1 MNANDG
7 NTNTIMEKNL
17 AAQNHKKREAT
28 VMENEL
34 NQEVIDSKNKNNESQ
49 VDSVSSLNSANSS
62 SVDSAVKS
70 NHKKNTA
77 DLIVECL
84 VNEGVEV
91 IFGIPGEENIPLL
104 EAIERNG
111 HIRFI
116 VTRHEQ
122 GAGFMAAT
130 YAHIT
135 GKPGVCLATLGPG
148 ALNLT
153 LPVAQANASTTP
165 LVALCA
171 QGNVSR
177 LYKESHQIIDLV
189 SLFQPIT
196 QWSSMMLAPVAA
208 PEMVRKAFSIAQRKR
223 PGATCLVIPEDISEM
238 PAPADAK
245 PLALPRPLHILPAQ
259 DTIDEAA
266 SIIKQAK
273 RPIIL
278 AGNGVARSHAQ
289 EELREFAEQ
298 LNVPV
303 ATTFEGKGVFSDAHP
318 NALGVVGFMH
328 RDYENFAFDT
338 ADLIIAVG
346 FSIQQFDP
354 KKINPNN
361 DKTIIHINTFVEDT
375 DAHYPASLNIMAD
388 ISQTLLALT
397 AVLKKQNI
405 TFDVSH
411 PRIRQMLSDELHSCA
426 NDESMPMKPQRIV
439 YDTRRAVPEGTTVL
453 VDTGALK
460 MWMARLYP
468 TMHPNT
474 CIIDNSLSTMAW
486 TLPGAVGASFILNS
500 EGKRNTN
507 PVLAVMGD
515 GSFMMNVQEIETA
528 VRVGARMVILVWED
542 NAYGLIKWK
551 MDLHAGEHEYV
562 DFHNP
567 DVVKLA
573 ESFGARGAVVKKP
586 EDLYNMLREALSQK
600 SGVDVIACPVD
611 YRENMKLIE
620 KLGDIE

>member
-1 MNANDG
+1 MANEELQKTKQ
-7 NTNTIMEKNL
+7 N
-17 AAQNHKKREAT
+17 NHKR
-28 VMENEL
+28 
-34 NQEVIDSKNKNNESQ
+34 
-49 VDSVSSLNSANSS
+49 
-62 SVDSAVKS
+62 
-70 NHKKNTA
+70 NTA
-77 DLIVECL
+77 DLVVECL

-91 IFGIPGEENIPLL
+91 VFGIPGEENIPLL

-111 HIRFI
+111 NIRF
-116 VTRHEQ
+116 VLTRHEQ

-165 LVALCA
+165 LVAICA

-196 QWSSMMLAPVAA
+196 QWSSMMLAPSTA

-238 PAPADAK
+238 SVPENAK
-245 PLALPRPLHILPAQ
+245 PLPLPRPLHILPAP

-266 SIIKQAK
+266 KIISQAK
-273 RPIIL
+273 TPIIL

-289 EELREFAEQ
+289 EQLRAFAEQ

-303 ATTFEGKGVFSDAHP
+303 ATTFEGKGVFPDNHP
-318 NALGVVGFMH
+318 NTLGVVGFMH

-354 KKINPNN
+354 KKINPNI

-375 DAHYPASLNIMAD
+375 DAHYPTALNIMAD
-388 ISQTLLALT
+388 IGQTLKTLT
-397 AVLKKQNI
+397 NVLKDRNI
-405 TFDVSH
+405 TFDVTH
-411 PRIRQMLSDELHSCA
+411 PKIRQMITDELRSFE
-426 NDESMPMKPQRIV
+426 NDNSIPMKPQRVV
-439 YDTRRAVPEGTTVL
+439 YDTRRAVPEGTKVL

-486 TLPGAVGASFILNS
+486 TLPGAVGASFIKDNS
-500 EGKRNTN
+500 GKINTK

-528 VRVGARMVILVWED
+528 VRVGSRMVVLVWED

-562 DFHNP
+562 DFTNP
-567 DVVKLA
+567 NVPKLA
-573 ESFGARGAVVKKP
+573 ESFGARGHVVQKP
-586 EDLYNMLREALSQK
+586 EDLYNMLKEALEQE

-611 YRENMKLIE
+611 YSENMKLIE
-620 KLGDIE
+620 KLGDIDFGN

>member
-1 MNANDG
+1 MANEELQKTKQ
-7 NTNTIMEKNL
+7 N
-17 AAQNHKKREAT
+17 NHKR
-28 VMENEL
+28 
-34 NQEVIDSKNKNNESQ
+34 
-49 VDSVSSLNSANSS
+49 
-62 SVDSAVKS
+62 
-70 NHKKNTA
+70 NTA
-77 DLIVECL
+77 DLVVECL

-91 IFGIPGEENIPLL
+91 VFGIPGEENIPLL

-111 HIRFI
+111 NIRF
-116 VTRHEQ
+116 VLTRHEQ

-165 LVALCA
+165 LVAICA

-196 QWSSMMLAPVAA
+196 QWSSMMLAPSTA

-238 PAPADAK
+238 SVPENAK
-245 PLALPRPLHILPAQ
+245 PLPLPRPLHILPAP

-266 SIIKQAK
+266 KIISQAK
-273 RPIIL
+273 TPIIL

-289 EELREFAEQ
+289 EQLRAFAEQ

-303 ATTFEGKGVFSDAHP
+303 ATTFEGKGVFPDNHP

-354 KKINPNN
+354 KKINPNI

-375 DAHYPASLNIMAD
+375 DAHYPTALNIMAD
-388 ISQTLLALT
+388 IGQTLKTLT
-397 AVLKKQNI
+397 NVLKDRNI
-405 TFDVSH
+405 TFDVTH
-411 PRIRQMLSDELHSCA
+411 PKIRQMITDELRSFE
-426 NDESMPMKPQRIV
+426 NDNSIPMKPQRVV
-439 YDTRRAVPEGTTVL
+439 YDTRRAVPEGTKVL

-486 TLPGAVGASFILNS
+486 TLPGAVGASFIKDNS
-500 EGKRNTN
+500 GKINTK

-528 VRVGARMVILVWED
+528 VRVGSRMVVLVWED

-562 DFHNP
+562 DFTNP
-567 DVVKLA
+567 NVPKLA
-573 ESFGARGAVVKKP
+573 ESFGARGHVVQKP
-586 EDLYNMLREALSQK
+586 EDLYNMLKEALAQE
-600 SGVDVIACPVD
+600 SGVDVISCPVD
-611 YRENMKLIE
+611 YSENMKLIE
-620 KLGDIE
+620 KLGDIDFGN

>member
-1 MNANDG
+1 MANEELQKTKQ
-7 NTNTIMEKNL
+7 N
-17 AAQNHKKREAT
+17 NHKR
-28 VMENEL
+28 
-34 NQEVIDSKNKNNESQ
+34 
-49 VDSVSSLNSANSS
+49 
-62 SVDSAVKS
+62 
-70 NHKKNTA
+70 NTA

-91 IFGIPGEENIPLL
+91 VFGIPGEENIPLL

-111 HIRFI
+111 NIRF
-116 VTRHEQ
+116 VLTRHEQ

-165 LVALCA
+165 LVAICA

-196 QWSSMMLAPVAA
+196 QWSSMMLAPSTA
-208 PEMVRKAFSIAQRKR
+208 PEMVRKAFSISQRKR

-238 PAPADAK
+238 SVPEDAK
-245 PLALPRPLHILPAQ
+245 PLPLPRPLHILPAP

-266 SIIKQAK
+266 KIISQSKT
-273 RPIIL
+273 PIIL

-289 EELREFAEQ
+289 DQLRAFAEQ

-303 ATTFEGKGVFSDAHP
+303 ATTFEGKGVFPDNHP

-354 KKINPNN
+354 KKINPNI

-375 DAHYPASLNIMAD
+375 DAHYPTALNIMAD
-388 ISQTLLALT
+388 IGQTLKTLT
-397 AVLKKQNI
+397 NVLKDRNI
-405 TFDVSH
+405 TFDVTH
-411 PRIRQMLSDELHSCA
+411 PKIRQMITDELHSFE
-426 NDESMPMKPQRIV
+426 NDNSIPMKPQRVV
-439 YDTRRAVPEGTTVL
+439 YDTRRAVPEGTKVL

-486 TLPGAVGASFILNS
+486 TLPGAVGASFIKDNS
-500 EGKRNTN
+500 GKINTK

-528 VRVGARMVILVWED
+528 VRVGSRMVVLVWED

-562 DFHNP
+562 DFTNP
-567 DVVKLA
+567 NVPKLA
-573 ESFGARGAVVKKP
+573 ESFGARGHVVQKP
-586 EDLYNMLREALSQK
+586 EDLYNMLKEALEQE

-611 YRENMKLIE
+611 YSENMKLIE
-620 KLGDIE
+620 KLGDIDFGN

>member
-1 MNANDG
+1 MANEELQKTKQ
-7 NTNTIMEKNL
+7 N
-17 AAQNHKKREAT
+17 NHKR
-28 VMENEL
+28 
-34 NQEVIDSKNKNNESQ
+34 
-49 VDSVSSLNSANSS
+49 
-62 SVDSAVKS
+62 
-70 NHKKNTA
+70 NTA
-77 DLIVECL
+77 DLVVECL

-91 IFGIPGEENIPLL
+91 VFGIPGEENIPLL

-111 HIRFI
+111 NIRF
-116 VTRHEQ
+116 VLTRHEQ

-165 LVALCA
+165 LVAICA

-196 QWSSMMLAPVAA
+196 QWSSMMLAPSTA

-238 PAPADAK
+238 SVPENAK
-245 PLALPRPLHILPAQ
+245 PLPLPRPLHILPAP

-266 SIIKQAK
+266 KIISQAK
-273 RPIIL
+273 TPIIL

-289 EELREFAEQ
+289 DQLRAFAEQ

-303 ATTFEGKGVFSDAHP
+303 ATTFEGKGVFPDNHP

-354 KKINPNN
+354 KKINPNI

-375 DAHYPASLNIMAD
+375 DAHYPTALNIMAD
-388 ISQTLLALT
+388 IGQTLKTLT
-397 AVLKKQNI
+397 NVLKDRNI
-405 TFDVSH
+405 TFDVAH
-411 PRIRQMLSDELHSCA
+411 PKIRQMISDELRSFE
-426 NDESMPMKPQRIV
+426 NDNSIPMKPQRVV
-439 YDTRRAVPEGTTVL
+439 YDTRRAVPEGTKVL

-486 TLPGAVGASFILNS
+486 TLPGAVGASFIKDNS
-500 EGKRNTN
+500 GKINTK

-528 VRVGARMVILVWED
+528 VRVGSRMVVLVWED

-562 DFHNP
+562 DFTNP
-567 DVVKLA
+567 NVPKLA
-573 ESFGARGAVVKKP
+573 ESFGARGHVVQKP
-586 EDLYNMLREALSQK
+586 EDLYNMLKEALEQE

-611 YRENMKLIE
+611 YSENMKLIE
-620 KLGDIE
+620 KLGDIDFGN

>member
-1 MNANDG
+1 M
-7 NTNTIMEKNL
+7 T
-17 AAQNHKKREAT
+17 
-28 VMENEL
+28 
-34 NQEVIDSKNKNNESQ
+34 NQESQ
-49 VDSVSSLNSANSS
+49 SQKQVS
-62 SVDSAVKS
+62 
-70 NHKKNTA
+70 HKRNTA

-91 IFGIPGEENIPLL
+91 VFGIPGEENIPLL

-111 HIRFI
+111 NIHF
-116 VTRHEQ
+116 VLTRHEQ

-165 LVALCA
+165 LVAICA

-189 SLFQPIT
+189 ALFQPIT
-196 QWSSMMLAPVAA
+196 QWSSMMLAPSTA

-238 PAPADAK
+238 SVPEDAK
-245 PLALPRPLHILPAQ
+245 PLPLPKPLHILPAP
-259 DTIDEAA
+259 DTIYEAA
-266 SIIKQAK
+266 KIISQAK

-289 EELREFAEQ
+289 EQLLDFAEQ

-303 ATTFEGKGVFSDAHP
+303 ATTFEGKGVFPDNHP

-354 KKINPNN
+354 KKINPNI

-375 DAHYPASLNIMAD
+375 DAHYPTALNIMAD
-388 ISQTLLALT
+388 IGQTLKALT
-397 AVLKKQNI
+397 SVLKDRNV
-405 TFDVSH
+405 TFDVTH
-411 PRIRQMLSDELHSCA
+411 PKIRQMITDELRSFE
-426 NDESMPMKPQRIV
+426 NDNSIPMKPQRVV
-439 YDTRRAVPEGTTVL
+439 YDTRRAVAEGTKVL

-486 TLPGAVGASFILNS
+486 TLPGAVGASFIKDNS
-500 EGKRNTN
+500 GKINTK

-528 VRVGARMVILVWED
+528 VRVGSRMVVLVWED

-562 DFHNP
+562 DFTNP
-567 DVVKLA
+567 DVPKLA
-573 ESFGARGAVVKKP
+573 ESFGARGHVVQKP
-586 EDLYNMLREALSQK
+586 EDLYNMLKEALAQE
-600 SGVDVIACPVD
+600 SGVDVISCPVD
-611 YRENMKLIE
+611 YSENMKLIE
-620 KLGDIE
+620 KLGDIDFGN

>member
-1 MNANDG
+1 MANEELQKTKQ
-7 NTNTIMEKNL
+7 N
-17 AAQNHKKREAT
+17 NHKR
-28 VMENEL
+28 
-34 NQEVIDSKNKNNESQ
+34 
-49 VDSVSSLNSANSS
+49 
-62 SVDSAVKS
+62 
-70 NHKKNTA
+70 NTA
-77 DLIVECL
+77 DLVVECL

-91 IFGIPGEENIPLL
+91 VFGIPGEENIPLL

-111 HIRFI
+111 NIRF
-116 VTRHEQ
+116 VLTRHEQ

-165 LVALCA
+165 LVAICA

-196 QWSSMMLAPVAA
+196 HWSSMMLAPSTA

-238 PAPADAK
+238 SVPENAK
-245 PLALPRPLHILPAQ
+245 PLPLPRPLHILPAP

-266 SIIKQAK
+266 KIISQAK
-273 RPIIL
+273 TPIIL

-289 EELREFAEQ
+289 DQLRAFAEQ

-303 ATTFEGKGVFSDAHP
+303 ATTFEGKGVFPDNHP

-354 KKINPNN
+354 KKINPNI

-375 DAHYPASLNIMAD
+375 DAHYPTALNIMAD
-388 ISQTLLALT
+388 IGQTLKTLT
-397 AVLKKQNI
+397 NVLKDRNI
-405 TFDVSH
+405 TFDVTH
-411 PRIRQMLSDELHSCA
+411 PKIRQMITDELRSFE
-426 NDESMPMKPQRIV
+426 NDNSIPMKPQRVV
-439 YDTRRAVPEGTTVL
+439 YDTRRAVPEGTKVL

-486 TLPGAVGASFILNS
+486 TLPGAVGASFIKDNS
-500 EGKRNTN
+500 GKINTK

-528 VRVGARMVILVWED
+528 VRVGSRMVVLVWED

-562 DFHNP
+562 DFTNP
-567 DVVKLA
+567 NVPKLA
-573 ESFGARGAVVKKP
+573 ESFGARGHVVQKP
-586 EDLYNMLREALSQK
+586 EDLYNMLKEALEQE

-611 YRENMKLIE
+611 YSENMKLIE
-620 KLGDIE
+620 KLGDIDFGN

>member
-1 MNANDG
+1 MANEELQKTKQ
-7 NTNTIMEKNL
+7 N
-17 AAQNHKKREAT
+17 NHKR
-28 VMENEL
+28 
-34 NQEVIDSKNKNNESQ
+34 
-49 VDSVSSLNSANSS
+49 
-62 SVDSAVKS
+62 
-70 NHKKNTA
+70 NTA

-91 IFGIPGEENIPLL
+91 VFGIPGEENIPLL

-111 HIRFI
+111 NIRF
-116 VTRHEQ
+116 VLTRHEQ

-165 LVALCA
+165 LVAICA

-196 QWSSMMLAPVAA
+196 QWSSMMLAPRTA

-238 PAPADAK
+238 SVPEDAK
-245 PLALPRPLHILPAQ
+245 PLPLPRPLHILPAP

-266 SIIKQAK
+266 KIISQAK
-273 RPIIL
+273 TPIIL

-289 EELREFAEQ
+289 DQLRAFAEQ

-303 ATTFEGKGVFSDAHP
+303 ATTFEGKGVFPDNHP

-354 KKINPNN
+354 KKINPNI

-375 DAHYPASLNIMAD
+375 DAHYPTALNIMAD
-388 ISQTLLALT
+388 IGQTLKTLT
-397 AVLKKQNI
+397 NVLKDRNI
-405 TFDVSH
+405 TFDVTH
-411 PRIRQMLSDELHSCA
+411 PKIRQMITDELRSLE
-426 NDESMPMKPQRIV
+426 NDNSIPMKPQRVV
-439 YDTRRAVPEGTTVL
+439 YDTRRAVPEGTKVL

-486 TLPGAVGASFILNS
+486 TLPGAVGASFIKDNS
-500 EGKRNTN
+500 GKINTK

-528 VRVGARMVILVWED
+528 VRVGSRMVVLVWED

-562 DFHNP
+562 DFTNP
-567 DVVKLA
+567 NVPKLA
-573 ESFGARGAVVKKP
+573 ESFGARGHVVQKP
-586 EDLYNMLREALSQK
+586 EDLYNMLKEALEQE

-611 YRENMKLIE
+611 YSENMKLIE
-620 KLGDIE
+620 KLGDIDFGN

>member
-1 MNANDG
+1 M
-7 NTNTIMEKNL
+7 TNK
-17 AAQNHKKREAT
+17 
-28 VMENEL
+28 
-34 NQEVIDSKNKNNESQ
+34 ESQ
-49 VDSVSSLNSANSS
+49 TQKPTS
-62 SVDSAVKS
+62 
-70 NHKKNTA
+70 HKRNTA

-91 IFGIPGEENIPLL
+91 VFGIPGEENIPLL

-111 HIRFI
+111 NIHF
-116 VTRHEQ
+116 VLTRHEQ

-165 LVALCA
+165 LVAICA

-189 SLFQPIT
+189 ALFQPIT
-196 QWSSMMLAPVAA
+196 QWSSMMLAPSTA

-238 PAPADAK
+238 SVPEDAK
-245 PLALPRPLHILPAQ
+245 PLPLPKPLHILPAP
-259 DTIDEAA
+259 DTIYEAA
-266 SIIKQAK
+266 KIISQAK

-289 EELREFAEQ
+289 EQLLDFAEQ

-303 ATTFEGKGVFSDAHP
+303 ATTFEGKGVFPDNHP

-354 KKINPNN
+354 KKINPNI

-375 DAHYPASLNIMAD
+375 DAHYPTALNIMAD
-388 ISQTLLALT
+388 IGQTLKALT
-397 AVLKKQNI
+397 SVLKDRNV
-405 TFDVSH
+405 TFDVTH
-411 PRIRQMLSDELHSCA
+411 PKIRQMITDELRSFE
-426 NDESMPMKPQRIV
+426 NDNSIPMKPQRVV
-439 YDTRRAVPEGTTVL
+439 YDTRRAVAEGTKVL

-486 TLPGAVGASFILNS
+486 TLPGAVGASFIKDNS
-500 EGKRNTN
+500 GKINTK

-528 VRVGARMVILVWED
+528 VRVGSRMVVLVWED

-562 DFHNP
+562 DFTNP
-567 DVVKLA
+567 DVPKLA
-573 ESFGARGAVVKKP
+573 ESFGARGHVVQKP
-586 EDLYNMLREALSQK
+586 EDLYNMLKEALAQE
-600 SGVDVIACPVD
+600 SGVDVISCPVD
-611 YRENMKLIE
+611 YSENMKLIE
-620 KLGDIE
+620 KLGDIDFGN

>member
-1 MNANDG
+1 MANEELQKTKQ
-7 NTNTIMEKNL
+7 N
-17 AAQNHKKREAT
+17 NHKR
-28 VMENEL
+28 
-34 NQEVIDSKNKNNESQ
+34 
-49 VDSVSSLNSANSS
+49 
-62 SVDSAVKS
+62 
-70 NHKKNTA
+70 NTA
-77 DLIVECL
+77 DLVVECL

-91 IFGIPGEENIPLL
+91 VFGIPGEENIPLL

-111 HIRFI
+111 NIRF
-116 VTRHEQ
+116 VLTRHEQ

-165 LVALCA
+165 LVAICA

-196 QWSSMMLAPVAA
+196 QWSSMMLAPSTA

-238 PAPADAK
+238 SVPENAK
-245 PLALPRPLHILPAQ
+245 PLPLPRPLHILPAP

-266 SIIKQAK
+266 KIISQAK
-273 RPIIL
+273 TPIIL

-289 EELREFAEQ
+289 DQLRAFAEQ

-303 ATTFEGKGVFSDAHP
+303 ATTFEGKGVFPDNHP

-354 KKINPNN
+354 KKINPNI

-375 DAHYPASLNIMAD
+375 DAHYPTALNIMAD
-388 ISQTLLALT
+388 IGQTLKTLT
-397 AVLKKQNI
+397 NVLKDRNI
-405 TFDVSH
+405 TFDVTH
-411 PRIRQMLSDELHSCA
+411 PKIRQMITDELRSFE
-426 NDESMPMKPQRIV
+426 NDSSIPMKPQRVV
-439 YDTRRAVPEGTTVL
+439 YDTRRAVPEGTKVL

-486 TLPGAVGASFILNS
+486 TLPGAVGASFIKDNS
-500 EGKRNTN
+500 GKINTK

-528 VRVGARMVILVWED
+528 VRVGSRMVVLVWED

-562 DFHNP
+562 DFTNP
-567 DVVKLA
+567 NVPKLA
-573 ESFGARGAVVKKP
+573 ESFGARGHVVQKP
-586 EDLYNMLREALSQK
+586 EDLYNMLKEALEQE

-611 YRENMKLIE
+611 YSENMKLIE
-620 KLGDIE
+620 KLGDIDFGN

>member
-1 MNANDG
+1 MANEELQKTKQ
-7 NTNTIMEKNL
+7 N
-17 AAQNHKKREAT
+17 NHKR
-28 VMENEL
+28 
-34 NQEVIDSKNKNNESQ
+34 
-49 VDSVSSLNSANSS
+49 
-62 SVDSAVKS
+62 
-70 NHKKNTA
+70 NTA

-91 IFGIPGEENIPLL
+91 VFGIPGEENIPLL

-111 HIRFI
+111 NIRF
-116 VTRHEQ
+116 VLTRHEQ

-165 LVALCA
+165 LVAICA

-196 QWSSMMLAPVAA
+196 QWSSMMLAPSTA

-238 PAPADAK
+238 SVPEDAK
-245 PLALPRPLHILPAQ
+245 PLPLPRPLHILPAP

-266 SIIKQAK
+266 KIISQSKT
-273 RPIIL
+273 PIIL

-289 EELREFAEQ
+289 DQLRAFAEQ

-303 ATTFEGKGVFSDAHP
+303 ATTFEGKGVFPDNHP

-354 KKINPNN
+354 KKINPNI

-375 DAHYPASLNIMAD
+375 DAHYPTALNIMAD
-388 ISQTLLALT
+388 IGQTLKTLT
-397 AVLKKQNI
+397 NVLKDRNI
-405 TFDVSH
+405 TFDVTH
-411 PRIRQMLSDELHSCA
+411 PKIRQMITDELHSFE
-426 NDESMPMKPQRIV
+426 NDNSIPMKPQRVV
-439 YDTRRAVPEGTTVL
+439 YDTRRAVPEGTKVL

-486 TLPGAVGASFILNS
+486 TLPGAVGASFIKDNG
-500 EGKRNTN
+500 GKINTK

-528 VRVGARMVILVWED
+528 VRVGSRMVVLVWED

-562 DFHNP
+562 DFTNP
-567 DVVKLA
+567 NVPKLA
-573 ESFGARGAVVKKP
+573 ESFGARGHVVQKP
-586 EDLYNMLREALSQK
+586 EDLYNMLKEALEQE

-611 YRENMKLIE
+611 YSENMKLIE
-620 KLGDIE
+620 KLGDIDFGN

>member
-1 MNANDG
+1 MANEELQKTKQ
-7 NTNTIMEKNL
+7 N
-17 AAQNHKKREAT
+17 NHKR
-28 VMENEL
+28 
-34 NQEVIDSKNKNNESQ
+34 
-49 VDSVSSLNSANSS
+49 
-62 SVDSAVKS
+62 
-70 NHKKNTA
+70 NTA
-77 DLIVECL
+77 DLVVECL

-91 IFGIPGEENIPLL
+91 VFGIPGEENIPLL

-111 HIRFI
+111 NIRF
-116 VTRHEQ
+116 VLTRHEQ

-165 LVALCA
+165 LVAICA

-196 QWSSMMLAPVAA
+196 QWSSMMLAPSTA

-238 PAPADAK
+238 SVPENAK
-245 PLALPRPLHILPAQ
+245 PLPLPRPLHILPAP

-266 SIIKQAK
+266 KIVSQAK
-273 RPIIL
+273 TPIIL

-289 EELREFAEQ
+289 EQLRAFAEQ

-303 ATTFEGKGVFSDAHP
+303 ATTFEGKGVFPDNHP

-354 KKINPNN
+354 KKINPNI

-375 DAHYPASLNIMAD
+375 DAHYPTALNIMAD
-388 ISQTLLALT
+388 IGQTLKTLT
-397 AVLKKQNI
+397 NVLKDRNI
-405 TFDVSH
+405 TFDVTH
-411 PRIRQMLSDELHSCA
+411 PKIRQMITDELRSFE
-426 NDESMPMKPQRIV
+426 NDNSIPMKPQRVV
-439 YDTRRAVPEGTTVL
+439 YDTRRAVPEGTKVL

-486 TLPGAVGASFILNS
+486 TLPGAVGASFIKDNS
-500 EGKRNTN
+500 GKINTK

-528 VRVGARMVILVWED
+528 VRVGSRMVVLVWED

-562 DFHNP
+562 DFTNP
-567 DVVKLA
+567 NVPKLA
-573 ESFGARGAVVKKP
+573 ESFGARGHVVQKP
-586 EDLYNMLREALSQK
+586 EDLYNMLKEALEQE

-611 YRENMKLIE
+611 YSENMKLIE
-620 KLGDIE
+620 KLGDIDFGN

>member
-1 MNANDG
+1 MANEELQKTKQ
-7 NTNTIMEKNL
+7 N
-17 AAQNHKKREAT
+17 NHKR
-28 VMENEL
+28 
-34 NQEVIDSKNKNNESQ
+34 
-49 VDSVSSLNSANSS
+49 
-62 SVDSAVKS
+62 
-70 NHKKNTA
+70 NTA

-91 IFGIPGEENIPLL
+91 VFGIPGEENIPLL

-111 HIRFI
+111 NIRF
-116 VTRHEQ
+116 VLTRHEQ

-165 LVALCA
+165 LVAICA

-196 QWSSMMLAPVAA
+196 QWSSMMLAPSTA

-238 PAPADAK
+238 SVPEDAK
-245 PLALPRPLHILPAQ
+245 PLPLPRPLHILPAP

-266 SIIKQAK
+266 KIISQAK
-273 RPIIL
+273 TPIIL

-289 EELREFAEQ
+289 EQLRAFAEQ

-303 ATTFEGKGVFSDAHP
+303 ATTFEGKGVFPDNHP

-354 KKINPNN
+354 KKINPNI

-375 DAHYPASLNIMAD
+375 DAHYPTALNIMAD
-388 ISQTLLALT
+388 IGQTLKTLT
-397 AVLKKQNI
+397 NVLKDRNI
-405 TFDVSH
+405 TFDVTH
-411 PRIRQMLSDELHSCA
+411 PKIRQMITDELHSFE
-426 NDESMPMKPQRIV
+426 NDNSIPMKPQRVV
-439 YDTRRAVPEGTTVL
+439 YDTRRAVPEGTKVL

-486 TLPGAVGASFILNS
+486 TLPGAVGASFIKDNS
-500 EGKRNTN
+500 GKINTK

-528 VRVGARMVILVWED
+528 VRVGSRMVVLVWED

-562 DFHNP
+562 DFTNP
-567 DVVKLA
+567 NVPKLA
-573 ESFGARGAVVKKP
+573 ESFGARGHVVQKP
-586 EDLYNMLREALSQK
+586 EDLYNMLKEALEQE

-611 YRENMKLIE
+611 YSENMKLIE
-620 KLGDIE
+620 KLGDIDFGN

>member
-1 MNANDG
+1 MANEELQKTKQ
-7 NTNTIMEKNL
+7 N
-17 AAQNHKKREAT
+17 NHKR
-28 VMENEL
+28 
-34 NQEVIDSKNKNNESQ
+34 
-49 VDSVSSLNSANSS
+49 
-62 SVDSAVKS
+62 
-70 NHKKNTA
+70 NTA

-91 IFGIPGEENIPLL
+91 VFGIPGEENIPLL

-111 HIRFI
+111 NIRF
-116 VTRHEQ
+116 VLTRHEQ

-165 LVALCA
+165 LVAICA

-196 QWSSMMLAPVAA
+196 QWSSMMLAPSTA
-208 PEMVRKAFSIAQRKR
+208 PEMVRKAFSISQRKR

-238 PAPADAK
+238 SVPEDAK
-245 PLALPRPLHILPAQ
+245 PLPLPRPLHILPAP

-266 SIIKQAK
+266 KIISQSKT
-273 RPIIL
+273 PIIL

-289 EELREFAEQ
+289 DQLRAFAEQ

-303 ATTFEGKGVFSDAHP
+303 ATTFEGKGVFPDNHP

-354 KKINPNN
+354 KKINPNI

-375 DAHYPASLNIMAD
+375 DAHYPTALNIMAD
-388 ISQTLLALT
+388 IGQTLKTLT
-397 AVLKKQNI
+397 NVLKDRNI
-405 TFDVSH
+405 TFDVTH
-411 PRIRQMLSDELHSCA
+411 PKIRQMITDELHSFE
-426 NDESMPMKPQRIV
+426 NDNSIPMKPQRVV
-439 YDTRRAVPEGTTVL
+439 YDTRRAVPEGTKVL

-486 TLPGAVGASFILNS
+486 TLPGAVGASFIKDNG
-500 EGKRNTN
+500 GKINTK

-528 VRVGARMVILVWED
+528 VRVGSRMVVLVWED

-562 DFHNP
+562 DFTNP
-567 DVVKLA
+567 NVPKLA
-573 ESFGARGAVVKKP
+573 ESFGARGHVVQKP
-586 EDLYNMLREALSQK
+586 EDLYNMLKEALEQE

-611 YRENMKLIE
+611 YSENMKLIE
-620 KLGDIE
+620 KLGDIDFGN

>member
-1 MNANDG
+1 MANEELQKTKQ
-7 NTNTIMEKNL
+7 N
-17 AAQNHKKREAT
+17 NHKR
-28 VMENEL
+28 
-34 NQEVIDSKNKNNESQ
+34 
-49 VDSVSSLNSANSS
+49 
-62 SVDSAVKS
+62 
-70 NHKKNTA
+70 NTA
-77 DLIVECL
+77 DLVVECL

-91 IFGIPGEENIPLL
+91 VFGIPGEENIPLL

-111 HIRFI
+111 NIRF
-116 VTRHEQ
+116 VLTRHEQ

-165 LVALCA
+165 LVAICA

-196 QWSSMMLAPVAA
+196 QWSSMMLAPSTA

-238 PAPADAK
+238 SVPEDAK
-245 PLALPRPLHILPAQ
+245 PLPLPRPLHILPAP

-266 SIIKQAK
+266 KIISQAK
-273 RPIIL
+273 TPIIL

-289 EELREFAEQ
+289 DQLRAFAEQ

-303 ATTFEGKGVFSDAHP
+303 ATTFEGKGVFPDNHP

-354 KKINPNN
+354 KKINPNI

-375 DAHYPASLNIMAD
+375 DAHYPTALNIMAD
-388 ISQTLLALT
+388 IGQTLKTLT
-397 AVLKKQNI
+397 NVLKDRNI
-405 TFDVSH
+405 TFDVAH
-411 PRIRQMLSDELHSCA
+411 PKIRQMITDELRSFE
-426 NDESMPMKPQRIV
+426 NDSSIPMKPQRVV
-439 YDTRRAVPEGTTVL
+439 YDTRRAVPEGTKVL

-486 TLPGAVGASFILNS
+486 TLPGAVGASFIKDNS
-500 EGKRNTN
+500 GKINTK

-528 VRVGARMVILVWED
+528 VRVGSRMVVLVWED

-562 DFHNP
+562 DFTNP
-567 DVVKLA
+567 NVPKLA
-573 ESFGARGAVVKKP
+573 ESFGARGHIVQKP
-586 EDLYNMLREALSQK
+586 EDLYNMLKEALEQE

-611 YRENMKLIE
+611 YSENMKLIE
-620 KLGDIE
+620 KLGDIDFGN

>member
-1 MNANDG
+1 MANEELQKTKQ
-7 NTNTIMEKNL
+7 N
-17 AAQNHKKREAT
+17 NHKR
-28 VMENEL
+28 
-34 NQEVIDSKNKNNESQ
+34 
-49 VDSVSSLNSANSS
+49 
-62 SVDSAVKS
+62 
-70 NHKKNTA
+70 NTA

-91 IFGIPGEENIPLL
+91 VFGIPGEENIPLL

-111 HIRFI
+111 NIRF
-116 VTRHEQ
+116 VLTRHEQ

-165 LVALCA
+165 LVAICA

-196 QWSSMMLAPVAA
+196 QWSSMMLAPSTA

-238 PAPADAK
+238 SVPENAK
-245 PLALPRPLHILPAQ
+245 PLPLPRPLHILPAP

-266 SIIKQAK
+266 KIISQA
-273 RPIIL
+273 RTPIIL

-289 EELREFAEQ
+289 DQLRAFAEQ

-303 ATTFEGKGVFSDAHP
+303 ATTFEGKGVFPDNHP

-354 KKINPNN
+354 KKINPNI

-375 DAHYPASLNIMAD
+375 DAHYPTALNIMAD
-388 ISQTLLALT
+388 IGQTLKTLT
-397 AVLKKQNI
+397 NVLKDRNI
-405 TFDVSH
+405 TFDVTH
-411 PRIRQMLSDELHSCA
+411 PKIRQMITDELRSFE
-426 NDESMPMKPQRIV
+426 NDNSIPMKPQRVV
-439 YDTRRAVPEGTTVL
+439 YDTRRAVPEGTKVL

-486 TLPGAVGASFILNS
+486 TLPGAVGASFIKDNS
-500 EGKRNTN
+500 GKINTK

-528 VRVGARMVILVWED
+528 VRVGSRMVVLVWED

-562 DFHNP
+562 DFTNP
-567 DVVKLA
+567 NVPKLA
-573 ESFGARGAVVKKP
+573 ESFGARGHVVQKP
-586 EDLYNMLREALSQK
+586 EDLYNMLKEALEQE

-611 YRENMKLIE
+611 YSENMKLIE
-620 KLGDIE
+620 KLGDIDFGN

>member
-1 MNANDG
+1 MANEELQKTKQ
-7 NTNTIMEKNL
+7 N
-17 AAQNHKKREAT
+17 NHKR
-28 VMENEL
+28 
-34 NQEVIDSKNKNNESQ
+34 
-49 VDSVSSLNSANSS
+49 
-62 SVDSAVKS
+62 
-70 NHKKNTA
+70 NTA
-77 DLIVECL
+77 DLVVECL

-91 IFGIPGEENIPLL
+91 VFGIPGEENIPLV

-111 HIRFI
+111 NIRF
-116 VTRHEQ
+116 VLTRHEQ

-165 LVALCA
+165 LVAICA

-196 QWSSMMLAPVAA
+196 QWSSMMLAPSTA

-238 PAPADAK
+238 SVPEDAK
-245 PLALPRPLHILPAQ
+245 PLPLPRPLHILPAPY
-259 DTIDEAA
+259 TIDEAA
-266 SIIKQAK
+266 KIISQAK
-273 RPIIL
+273 TPIIL

-289 EELREFAEQ
+289 DQLRAFAEQ

-303 ATTFEGKGVFSDAHP
+303 ATTFEGKGVFPDNHP

-354 KKINPNN
+354 KKINPNI

-375 DAHYPASLNIMAD
+375 DAHYPTALNIMAD
-388 ISQTLLALT
+388 IGQTLKTLT
-397 AVLKKQNI
+397 NVLKDRNI
-405 TFDVSH
+405 TFDVAH
-411 PRIRQMLSDELHSCA
+411 PKIRQMITDELRSFE
-426 NDESMPMKPQRIV
+426 NDNSIPMKPQRVV
-439 YDTRRAVPEGTTVL
+439 YDTRRTVPEGTKVL

-486 TLPGAVGASFILNS
+486 TLPGAVGASFIKDNS
-500 EGKRNTN
+500 GKINTK

-528 VRVGARMVILVWED
+528 VRVGSRMVVLVWED

-562 DFHNP
+562 DFTNP
-567 DVVKLA
+567 NVPKLA
-573 ESFGARGAVVKKP
+573 ESFGARGHIVQKP
-586 EDLYNMLREALSQK
+586 EDLYNMLKEALEQE

-611 YRENMKLIE
+611 YSENMKLIE
-620 KLGDIE
+620 KLGDIDFGN

>member
-1 MNANDG
+1 MANEELQKTKQ
-7 NTNTIMEKNL
+7 N
-17 AAQNHKKREAT
+17 NHKR
-28 VMENEL
+28 
-34 NQEVIDSKNKNNESQ
+34 
-49 VDSVSSLNSANSS
+49 
-62 SVDSAVKS
+62 
-70 NHKKNTA
+70 NTA
-77 DLIVECL
+77 DLVVECL

-91 IFGIPGEENIPLL
+91 VFGIPGEENIPLL

-111 HIRFI
+111 NIRF
-116 VTRHEQ
+116 VLTRHEQ

-165 LVALCA
+165 LVAICA

-196 QWSSMMLAPVAA
+196 QWSSMMLAPSTA

-238 PAPADAK
+238 SVPEDAK
-245 PLALPRPLHILPAQ
+245 PLPLPRPLHILPAP

-266 SIIKQAK
+266 KIISQAK
-273 RPIIL
+273 TPIIL

-289 EELREFAEQ
+289 DQLRAFAEQ

-303 ATTFEGKGVFSDAHP
+303 ATTFEGKGVFPDNHP

-354 KKINPNN
+354 KKINPNI

-375 DAHYPASLNIMAD
+375 DAHYPTALNIMAD
-388 ISQTLLALT
+388 IGQTLKTLT
-397 AVLKKQNI
+397 NVLKDRNI
-405 TFDVSH
+405 TFDVAH
-411 PRIRQMLSDELHSCA
+411 PKIRQMITDELRSFE
-426 NDESMPMKPQRIV
+426 NDNSIPMKPQRVV
-439 YDTRRAVPEGTTVL
+439 YDTRRAVPEGTKVL

-486 TLPGAVGASFILNS
+486 TLPGAVGASFIKDNS
-500 EGKRNTN
+500 GKINTK

-528 VRVGARMVILVWED
+528 VRVGSRMVVLVWED

-562 DFHNP
+562 DFTNP
-567 DVVKLA
+567 NVPKLA
-573 ESFGARGAVVKKP
+573 ESFGARGHVVQKP
-586 EDLYNMLREALSQK
+586 EDLYNMLKEALEQE

-611 YRENMKLIE
+611 YSENMKLIE
-620 KLGDIE
+620 KLGDIDFGN

>member
-1 MNANDG
+1 MANEELQKTKQ
-7 NTNTIMEKNL
+7 N
-17 AAQNHKKREAT
+17 NHKR
-28 VMENEL
+28 
-34 NQEVIDSKNKNNESQ
+34 
-49 VDSVSSLNSANSS
+49 
-62 SVDSAVKS
+62 
-70 NHKKNTA
+70 NTA
-77 DLIVECL
+77 DLVVECL

-91 IFGIPGEENIPLL
+91 VFGIPGEENIPLL

-111 HIRFI
+111 NIRF
-116 VTRHEQ
+116 VLTRHEQ

-148 ALNLT
+148 GLNLT

-165 LVALCA
+165 LVAICA

-196 QWSSMMLAPVAA
+196 QWSSMMLAPSTA

-238 PAPADAK
+238 SVPENAK
-245 PLALPRPLHILPAQ
+245 PLPLPRPLHILPAP

-266 SIIKQAK
+266 KIISQAK
-273 RPIIL
+273 TPIIL

-289 EELREFAEQ
+289 DQLRAFAEQ

-303 ATTFEGKGVFSDAHP
+303 ATTFEGKGVFPDNHP

-354 KKINPNN
+354 KKINPNI

-375 DAHYPASLNIMAD
+375 DAHYPTALNIMAD
-388 ISQTLLALT
+388 IGQTLKTLT
-397 AVLKKQNI
+397 NVLKDRNI
-405 TFDVSH
+405 TFDVTH
-411 PRIRQMLSDELHSCA
+411 PKIRQMITDELRSFE
-426 NDESMPMKPQRIV
+426 NDNSIPMKPQRVV
-439 YDTRRAVPEGTTVL
+439 YDTRRAVPEGTKVL

-486 TLPGAVGASFILNS
+486 TLPGAVGASFIKDNS
-500 EGKRNTN
+500 GKINTK

-528 VRVGARMVILVWED
+528 VRVGSRMVVLVWED

-562 DFHNP
+562 DFTNP
-567 DVVKLA
+567 NVPKLA
-573 ESFGARGAVVKKP
+573 ESFGARGHVVQKP
-586 EDLYNMLREALSQK
+586 EDLYNMLKEALEQE

-611 YRENMKLIE
+611 YSENMKLIE
-620 KLGDIE
+620 KLGDIDFGN

>member
-1 MNANDG
+1 MANEELQKTKQ
-7 NTNTIMEKNL
+7 N
-17 AAQNHKKREAT
+17 NHKR
-28 VMENEL
+28 
-34 NQEVIDSKNKNNESQ
+34 
-49 VDSVSSLNSANSS
+49 
-62 SVDSAVKS
+62 
-70 NHKKNTA
+70 NTA
-77 DLIVECL
+77 DLVVECL

-91 IFGIPGEENIPLL
+91 VFGIPGEENIPLL

-111 HIRFI
+111 NIRF
-116 VTRHEQ
+116 VLTRHEQ

-165 LVALCA
+165 LVAICA

-196 QWSSMMLAPVAA
+196 QWSSMMLAPSTA

-238 PAPADAK
+238 SVPEDAK
-245 PLALPRPLHILPAQ
+245 PLPLPRPLHILPAP

-266 SIIKQAK
+266 KIISQAK
-273 RPIIL
+273 TPIIL

-289 EELREFAEQ
+289 DQLRAFAEQ

-303 ATTFEGKGVFSDAHP
+303 ATTFEGKGVFPDNHP

-354 KKINPNN
+354 KKINPNI

-375 DAHYPASLNIMAD
+375 DAHYPAALNIMAD
-388 ISQTLLALT
+388 IGQTLKTLT
-397 AVLKKQNI
+397 NVLKDRNI
-405 TFDVSH
+405 TFDVTH
-411 PRIRQMLSDELHSCA
+411 PKIRQMITDELRSFE
-426 NDESMPMKPQRIV
+426 NDNSIPMKPQRVV
-439 YDTRRAVPEGTTVL
+439 YDTRRAVPEGTKVL

-486 TLPGAVGASFILNS
+486 TLPGAVGASFIKDNS
-500 EGKRNTN
+500 GKINTK

-528 VRVGARMVILVWED
+528 VRVGSRMVVLVWED

-562 DFHNP
+562 DFTNP
-567 DVVKLA
+567 NVPKLA
-573 ESFGARGAVVKKP
+573 ESFGARGHIVQKP
-586 EDLYNMLREALSQK
+586 EDLYNMLKEALEQE

-611 YRENMKLIE
+611 YSENMKLIE
-620 KLGDIE
+620 KLGDIDFGN

>member
-1 MNANDG
+1 MANEELQKTKQ
-7 NTNTIMEKNL
+7 N
-17 AAQNHKKREAT
+17 NHKR
-28 VMENEL
+28 
-34 NQEVIDSKNKNNESQ
+34 
-49 VDSVSSLNSANSS
+49 
-62 SVDSAVKS
+62 
-70 NHKKNTA
+70 NTA

-91 IFGIPGEENIPLL
+91 VFGIPGEENIPLL

-111 HIRFI
+111 NIRF
-116 VTRHEQ
+116 VLTRHEQ

-165 LVALCA
+165 LVAICA

-196 QWSSMMLAPVAA
+196 QWSSMMLAPSTA

-238 PAPADAK
+238 SVPEDAK
-245 PLALPRPLHILPAQ
+245 PLPLPRPLHILPAP

-266 SIIKQAK
+266 KIISQAK
-273 RPIIL
+273 TPIIL
-278 AGNGVARSHAQ
+278 AGNGVARSHSQ
-289 EELREFAEQ
+289 DQLRAFAEQ

-303 ATTFEGKGVFSDAHP
+303 ATTFEGKGVFPDNHP

-354 KKINPNN
+354 KKINPNI

-375 DAHYPASLNIMAD
+375 DAHYPTALNIMAD
-388 ISQTLLALT
+388 IGQTLKTLT
-397 AVLKKQNI
+397 NVLKDRNI
-405 TFDVSH
+405 TFDVTH
-411 PRIRQMLSDELHSCA
+411 PKIRQMITDELHSFE
-426 NDESMPMKPQRIV
+426 NDNSIPMKPQRVV
-439 YDTRRAVPEGTTVL
+439 YDTRRAVPEGTKVL

-486 TLPGAVGASFILNS
+486 TLPGAVGASFIKDNS
-500 EGKRNTN
+500 GKINTK

-528 VRVGARMVILVWED
+528 VRVGSRMVVLVWED

-562 DFHNP
+562 DFTNP
-567 DVVKLA
+567 NVPKLA
-573 ESFGARGAVVKKP
+573 ESFGSRGHVVQKP
-586 EDLYNMLREALSQK
+586 EDLYNMLKEALEQE

-611 YRENMKLIE
+611 YSENMKLIE
-620 KLGDIE
+620 KLGDIDFGN

>member
-1 MNANDG
+1 MANEELQKTKQ
-7 NTNTIMEKNL
+7 N
-17 AAQNHKKREAT
+17 NHKR
-28 VMENEL
+28 
-34 NQEVIDSKNKNNESQ
+34 
-49 VDSVSSLNSANSS
+49 
-62 SVDSAVKS
+62 
-70 NHKKNTA
+70 NTA

-91 IFGIPGEENIPLL
+91 VFGIPGEENIPLL

-111 HIRFI
+111 NIRF
-116 VTRHEQ
+116 VLTRHEQ

-165 LVALCA
+165 LVAICA

-196 QWSSMMLAPVAA
+196 QWSSMMLAPSTA

-238 PAPADAK
+238 SVPEDAK
-245 PLALPRPLHILPAQ
+245 PLPLPRPLHILPAP

-266 SIIKQAK
+266 KIISQAK
-273 RPIIL
+273 TPIIL

-289 EELREFAEQ
+289 DQLRAFAEQ

-303 ATTFEGKGVFSDAHP
+303 ATTFEGKGVFPDNHP

-354 KKINPNN
+354 KKINPNI

-375 DAHYPASLNIMAD
+375 DAHYPTALNIMAD
-388 ISQTLLALT
+388 IGQTLKTLT
-397 AVLKKQNI
+397 NVLKDRNI
-405 TFDVSH
+405 TFDVTH
-411 PRIRQMLSDELHSCA
+411 PKIRQMITDELRSFE
-426 NDESMPMKPQRIV
+426 NDSSIPMKPQRVV
-439 YDTRRAVPEGTTVL
+439 YDTRRAVPEGTKVL

-486 TLPGAVGASFILNS
+486 TLPGAVGASFIKDNS
-500 EGKRNTN
+500 GKINTK

-528 VRVGARMVILVWED
+528 VRVGSRMVILVWED

-562 DFHNP
+562 DFTNP
-567 DVVKLA
+567 NVPKLA
-573 ESFGARGAVVKKP
+573 ESFGARGHVVQKP
-586 EDLYNMLREALSQK
+586 EDLYNMLKEALAQE

-611 YRENMKLIE
+611 YSENMKLIE
-620 KLGDIE
+620 KLGDIDFGN

>member
-1 MNANDG
+1 M
-7 NTNTIMEKNL
+7 TNK
-17 AAQNHKKREAT
+17 
-28 VMENEL
+28 
-34 NQEVIDSKNKNNESQ
+34 ESQ
-49 VDSVSSLNSANSS
+49 TQKPTS
-62 SVDSAVKS
+62 
-70 NHKKNTA
+70 HKRNTA

-91 IFGIPGEENIPLL
+91 VFGIPGEENIPLL

-111 HIRFI
+111 NIHF
-116 VTRHEQ
+116 VLTRHEQ

-165 LVALCA
+165 LVAICA

-189 SLFQPIT
+189 ALFQPIT
-196 QWSSMMLAPVAA
+196 QWSSMMLAPSTA

-238 PAPADAK
+238 SVPEDAK
-245 PLALPRPLHILPAQ
+245 PLPLPKPLHILPAP
-259 DTIDEAA
+259 DTIYEAA
-266 SIIKQAK
+266 KIISQAK

-289 EELREFAEQ
+289 EQLLDFAEQ

-303 ATTFEGKGVFSDAHP
+303 ATTFEGKGVFPDNHP

-354 KKINPNN
+354 KKINPNI

-375 DAHYPASLNIMAD
+375 DAHYPTALNIMAD
-388 ISQTLLALT
+388 IGQTLKALT
-397 AVLKKQNI
+397 SVLKDRNV
-405 TFDVSH
+405 TFDVTH
-411 PRIRQMLSDELHSCA
+411 PKIRQMITDELRSFE
-426 NDESMPMKPQRIV
+426 NDNSIPMKPQRVV
-439 YDTRRAVPEGTTVL
+439 YDTRRAVAEGTKVL

-486 TLPGAVGASFILNS
+486 TLPGAVGASFIKDNS
-500 EGKRNTN
+500 GKINTK

-528 VRVGARMVILVWED
+528 VRVGSRMVVLVWED

-562 DFHNP
+562 DFTNP
-567 DVVKLA
+567 NVPKLA
-573 ESFGARGAVVKKP
+573 ESFGARGHVVQKP
-586 EDLYNMLREALSQK
+586 EDLYNMLKEALAQE
-600 SGVDVIACPVD
+600 SGVDVISCPVD
-611 YRENMKLIE
+611 YSENMKLIE
-620 KLGDIE
+620 KLGDIDFGN

>member
-1 MNANDG
+1 MANEELQKTKQ
-7 NTNTIMEKNL
+7 N
-17 AAQNHKKREAT
+17 NHKR
-28 VMENEL
+28 
-34 NQEVIDSKNKNNESQ
+34 
-49 VDSVSSLNSANSS
+49 
-62 SVDSAVKS
+62 
-70 NHKKNTA
+70 NTA

-91 IFGIPGEENIPLL
+91 VFGIPGEENIPLL

-111 HIRFI
+111 NIRF
-116 VTRHEQ
+116 VLTRHEQ

-165 LVALCA
+165 LVAICA

-196 QWSSMMLAPVAA
+196 QWSSMMLAPSTA

-238 PAPADAK
+238 SVPENAK
-245 PLALPRPLHILPAQ
+245 PLPLPRPLHILPAP

-266 SIIKQAK
+266 KIISQAK
-273 RPIIL
+273 TPIIL

-289 EELREFAEQ
+289 DQLRAFAEQ

-303 ATTFEGKGVFSDAHP
+303 ATTFEGKGVFPDNHP

-354 KKINPNN
+354 KKINPNI

-375 DAHYPASLNIMAD
+375 DAHYPTALNIMAD
-388 ISQTLLALT
+388 IGQTLKTLT
-397 AVLKKQNI
+397 NVLKDRNI
-405 TFDVSH
+405 TFDVTH
-411 PRIRQMLSDELHSCA
+411 PKIRQMITDELRSFE
-426 NDESMPMKPQRIV
+426 NDSSIPMKPQRVV
-439 YDTRRAVPEGTTVL
+439 YDTRRAVPEGTKVL

-486 TLPGAVGASFILNS
+486 TLPGAVGASFIKDNS
-500 EGKRNTN
+500 GKINTK
-507 PVLAVMGD
+507 PILAVMGD

-528 VRVGARMVILVWED
+528 VRVGSRMVVLVWED

-562 DFHNP
+562 DFTNP
-567 DVVKLA
+567 NVPKLA
-573 ESFGARGAVVKKP
+573 ESFGARGHVVQKP
-586 EDLYNMLREALSQK
+586 EDLYNMLKEALEQE

-611 YRENMKLIE
+611 YSENMKLIE
-620 KLGDIE
+620 KLGDIDFGN

>member
-1 MNANDG
+1 MANEELQKTKQ
-7 NTNTIMEKNL
+7 N
-17 AAQNHKKREAT
+17 NHKR
-28 VMENEL
+28 
-34 NQEVIDSKNKNNESQ
+34 
-49 VDSVSSLNSANSS
+49 
-62 SVDSAVKS
+62 
-70 NHKKNTA
+70 NTA
-77 DLIVECL
+77 DLVVECL

-91 IFGIPGEENIPLL
+91 VFGIPGEENIPLL

-111 HIRFI
+111 NIRF
-116 VTRHEQ
+116 VLTRHEQ

-165 LVALCA
+165 LVAICA

-196 QWSSMMLAPVAA
+196 QWSSMMLAPSTA

-238 PAPADAK
+238 SVPENAK
-245 PLALPRPLHILPAQ
+245 PLPLPRPLHILPAP

-266 SIIKQAK
+266 KIISQAK
-273 RPIIL
+273 TPIIL

-289 EELREFAEQ
+289 EQLRAFAEQ

-303 ATTFEGKGVFSDAHP
+303 ATTFEGKGVFPDNHP

-354 KKINPNN
+354 KKINPNI

-375 DAHYPASLNIMAD
+375 DAHYPTALNIMAD
-388 ISQTLLALT
+388 IGQTLKTLT
-397 AVLKKQNI
+397 NVLKDRNI
-405 TFDVSH
+405 TFDVTH
-411 PRIRQMLSDELHSCA
+411 PKIRQMITDELRSFE
-426 NDESMPMKPQRIV
+426 NDNSIPMKPQRVV
-439 YDTRRAVPEGTTVL
+439 YDTRRAVPEGTKVL

-474 CIIDNSLSTMAW
+474 CIIDNSISTMAW
-486 TLPGAVGASFILNS
+486 TLPGAVGASFIKDNS
-500 EGKRNTN
+500 GKINTK

-528 VRVGARMVILVWED
+528 VRVGSRMVVLVWED

-562 DFHNP
+562 DFTNP
-567 DVVKLA
+567 NVPKLA
-573 ESFGARGAVVKKP
+573 ESFGARGHVVQKP
-586 EDLYNMLREALSQK
+586 EDLYNMLKEALEQE

-611 YRENMKLIE
+611 YSENMKLIE
-620 KLGDIE
+620 KLGDIDFGN

>member
-1 MNANDG
+1 MANEELQKTKQ
-7 NTNTIMEKNL
+7 N
-17 AAQNHKKREAT
+17 NHKR
-28 VMENEL
+28 
-34 NQEVIDSKNKNNESQ
+34 
-49 VDSVSSLNSANSS
+49 
-62 SVDSAVKS
+62 
-70 NHKKNTA
+70 NTA
-77 DLIVECL
+77 DLVVECL

-91 IFGIPGEENIPLL
+91 VFGIPGEENIPLL

-111 HIRFI
+111 NIRF
-116 VTRHEQ
+116 VLTRHEQ

-165 LVALCA
+165 LVAICA

-196 QWSSMMLAPVAA
+196 QWSSMMLAPSTA

-238 PAPADAK
+238 SVPENAK
-245 PLALPRPLHILPAQ
+245 PLPLPRPLHILPTP

-266 SIIKQAK
+266 KIISQAK
-273 RPIIL
+273 TPIIL

-289 EELREFAEQ
+289 EQLRAFAEQ

-303 ATTFEGKGVFSDAHP
+303 ATTFEGKGVFPDNHP

-354 KKINPNN
+354 KKINPNI

-375 DAHYPASLNIMAD
+375 DAHYPTALNIMAD
-388 ISQTLLALT
+388 IGQTLKTLT
-397 AVLKKQNI
+397 NVLKDRNI
-405 TFDVSH
+405 TFDVTH
-411 PRIRQMLSDELHSCA
+411 PKIRQMITDELRSFE
-426 NDESMPMKPQRIV
+426 NDNSIPMKPQRVV
-439 YDTRRAVPEGTTVL
+439 YDTRRAVPEGTKVL

-486 TLPGAVGASFILNS
+486 TLPGAVGASFIKDNS
-500 EGKRNTN
+500 GKINTK

-528 VRVGARMVILVWED
+528 VRVGSRMVVLVWED

-562 DFHNP
+562 DFTNP
-567 DVVKLA
+567 NVPKLA
-573 ESFGARGAVVKKP
+573 ESFGARGHVVQKP
-586 EDLYNMLREALSQK
+586 EDLYNMLKEALEQE

-611 YRENMKLIE
+611 YSENMKLIE
-620 KLGDIE
+620 KLGDIDFGN

>member
-1 MNANDG
+1 MANEELQKTKQ
-7 NTNTIMEKNL
+7 N
-17 AAQNHKKREAT
+17 NHKR
-28 VMENEL
+28 
-34 NQEVIDSKNKNNESQ
+34 
-49 VDSVSSLNSANSS
+49 
-62 SVDSAVKS
+62 
-70 NHKKNTA
+70 NTA
-77 DLIVECL
+77 DLVVECL

-91 IFGIPGEENIPLL
+91 VFGIPGEENIPLL

-111 HIRFI
+111 NIRF
-116 VTRHEQ
+116 VLTRHEQ

-165 LVALCA
+165 LVAICA

-196 QWSSMMLAPVAA
+196 QWSSMMLAPSTA

-238 PAPADAK
+238 SVPENAK
-245 PLALPRPLHILPAQ
+245 PLPLPRPLHILPAP

-266 SIIKQAK
+266 KIISQAK
-273 RPIIL
+273 TPIIL

-289 EELREFAEQ
+289 DQLRAFAEQ

-303 ATTFEGKGVFSDAHP
+303 ATTFEGKGVFPDNHP

-354 KKINPNN
+354 KKINPNI

-375 DAHYPASLNIMAD
+375 DAHYPTALNIMAD
-388 ISQTLLALT
+388 IGQTLKTLT
-397 AVLKKQNI
+397 NVLNDRNI
-405 TFDVSH
+405 TFDVTH
-411 PRIRQMLSDELHSCA
+411 PKIRQMITDELRSFE
-426 NDESMPMKPQRIV
+426 NDNSIPMKPQRVV
-439 YDTRRAVPEGTTVL
+439 YDTRRAVPEGTKVL

-486 TLPGAVGASFILNS
+486 TLPGAVGASFIKDNS
-500 EGKRNTN
+500 GKINTK

-528 VRVGARMVILVWED
+528 VRVGSRMVVLVWED

-562 DFHNP
+562 DFTNP
-567 DVVKLA
+567 NVPKLA
-573 ESFGARGAVVKKP
+573 ESFGARGHVVQKP
-586 EDLYNMLREALSQK
+586 EDLYNMLKEALEQE

-611 YRENMKLIE
+611 YSENMKLIE
-620 KLGDIE
+620 KLGDIDFGN

>member
-1 MNANDG
+1 MANEELQKTKQ
-7 NTNTIMEKNL
+7 N
-17 AAQNHKKREAT
+17 NHKR
-28 VMENEL
+28 
-34 NQEVIDSKNKNNESQ
+34 
-49 VDSVSSLNSANSS
+49 
-62 SVDSAVKS
+62 
-70 NHKKNTA
+70 NTA
-77 DLIVECL
+77 DLVVECL

-91 IFGIPGEENIPLL
+91 VFGIPGEENIPLL

-111 HIRFI
+111 NIRF
-116 VTRHEQ
+116 VLTRHEQ

-165 LVALCA
+165 LVAICA

-196 QWSSMMLAPVAA
+196 QWSSMMLAPSTA

-238 PAPADAK
+238 SVPENAK
-245 PLALPRPLHILPAQ
+245 PLPLPRPLHILPAP

-266 SIIKQAK
+266 KIISQAK
-273 RPIIL
+273 TPIIL

-289 EELREFAEQ
+289 DQLRAFAEQ

-303 ATTFEGKGVFSDAHP
+303 ATTFEGKGVFPDNHP

-354 KKINPNN
+354 KKINPNI

-375 DAHYPASLNIMAD
+375 DAHYPTALNIMAD
-388 ISQTLLALT
+388 IVQTLKTLT
-397 AVLKKQNI
+397 NVLKDRNI
-405 TFDVSH
+405 TFDVTH
-411 PRIRQMLSDELHSCA
+411 PKIRQMITDELRSFE
-426 NDESMPMKPQRIV
+426 NDNSIPMKPQRVV
-439 YDTRRAVPEGTTVL
+439 YDTRRAVPEGTKVL

-486 TLPGAVGASFILNS
+486 TLPGAVGASFIKDNS
-500 EGKRNTN
+500 GKINTK

-528 VRVGARMVILVWED
+528 VRVGSRMVVLVWED

-562 DFHNP
+562 DFTNP
-567 DVVKLA
+567 NVPKLA
-573 ESFGARGAVVKKP
+573 ESFGARGHVVQKP
-586 EDLYNMLREALSQK
+586 EDLYNMLKEALEQE

-611 YRENMKLIE
+611 YSENMKLIE
-620 KLGDIE
+620 KLGDIDFGN

>member
-1 MNANDG
+1 MANEELQKTKQ
-7 NTNTIMEKNL
+7 N
-17 AAQNHKKREAT
+17 NHKR
-28 VMENEL
+28 
-34 NQEVIDSKNKNNESQ
+34 
-49 VDSVSSLNSANSS
+49 
-62 SVDSAVKS
+62 
-70 NHKKNTA
+70 NTA
-77 DLIVECL
+77 DLVVECL

-91 IFGIPGEENIPLL
+91 VFGIPGEENIPLL

-111 HIRFI
+111 NIRF
-116 VTRHEQ
+116 VLTRHEQ

-165 LVALCA
+165 LVAICA

-196 QWSSMMLAPVAA
+196 QWSSMMLAPSTA

-238 PAPADAK
+238 SVPEDAK
-245 PLALPRPLHILPAQ
+245 PLPLPRPLHILPAP

-266 SIIKQAK
+266 KIISQAK
-273 RPIIL
+273 TPIIL

-289 EELREFAEQ
+289 DQLRAFAEQ

-303 ATTFEGKGVFSDAHP
+303 ATTFEGKGVFPDNHP

-354 KKINPNN
+354 KKINPNI

-375 DAHYPASLNIMAD
+375 DAHYPTALNIMAD
-388 ISQTLLALT
+388 IGQTLKTLT
-397 AVLKKQNI
+397 NVLKDRNI
-405 TFDVSH
+405 TFDVAH
-411 PRIRQMLSDELHSCA
+411 PKIRQMITDELRSFE
-426 NDESMPMKPQRIV
+426 NDNSIPMKPQRVV
-439 YDTRRAVPEGTTVL
+439 YDTRRAVPEGTKVL

-486 TLPGAVGASFILNS
+486 TLPGAVGASFIKDNS
-500 EGKRNTN
+500 GKINTK

-528 VRVGARMVILVWED
+528 VRVGSRMVVLVWED

-562 DFHNP
+562 DFTNP
-567 DVVKLA
+567 NVPKLA
-573 ESFGARGAVVKKP
+573 ESFGARGHIVQKP
-586 EDLYNMLREALSQK
+586 EDLYNMLKEALEQE

-611 YRENMKLIE
+611 YSENMKLIE
-620 KLGDIE
+620 KLGDIDFGN

>member
-1 MNANDG
+1 M
-7 NTNTIMEKNL
+7 
-17 AAQNHKKREAT
+17 
-28 VMENEL
+28 V
-34 NQEVIDSKNKNNESQ
+34 
-49 VDSVSSLNSANSS
+49 
-62 SVDSAVKS
+62 
-70 NHKKNTA
+70 
-77 DLIVECL
+77 VECL

-91 IFGIPGEENIPLL
+91 VFGIPGEENIPLL

-111 HIRFI
+111 NIRF
-116 VTRHEQ
+116 VLTRHEQ

-165 LVALCA
+165 LVAICA

-196 QWSSMMLAPVAA
+196 QWSSMMLAPSTA

-238 PAPADAK
+238 SVPENAK
-245 PLALPRPLHILPAQ
+245 PLPLPRPLHILPAP

-266 SIIKQAK
+266 KIISQAK
-273 RPIIL
+273 TPIIL

-289 EELREFAEQ
+289 EQLRAFAEQ

-303 ATTFEGKGVFSDAHP
+303 ATTFEGKGVFPDNHP

-354 KKINPNN
+354 KKINPNI

-375 DAHYPASLNIMAD
+375 DAHYPTALNIMAD
-388 ISQTLLALT
+388 IGQTLKTLT
-397 AVLKKQNI
+397 NVLKDRNI
-405 TFDVSH
+405 TFDVTH
-411 PRIRQMLSDELHSCA
+411 PKIRQMITDELRSFE
-426 NDESMPMKPQRIV
+426 NDNSIPMKPQRVV
-439 YDTRRAVPEGTTVL
+439 YDTRRAVPEGTKVL

-486 TLPGAVGASFILNS
+486 TLPGAVGASFIKDNS
-500 EGKRNTN
+500 GKINTK

-528 VRVGARMVILVWED
+528 VRVGSRMVVLVWED

-562 DFHNP
+562 DFTNP
-567 DVVKLA
+567 NVPKLA
-573 ESFGARGAVVKKP
+573 ESFGARGHVVQKP
-586 EDLYNMLREALSQK
+586 EDLYNMLKEALEQE

-611 YRENMKLIE
+611 YSENMKLIE
-620 KLGDIE
+620 KLGDIDFGN

>member
-1 MNANDG
+1 MANEELQKTKQ
-7 NTNTIMEKNL
+7 N
-17 AAQNHKKREAT
+17 NHKR
-28 VMENEL
+28 
-34 NQEVIDSKNKNNESQ
+34 
-49 VDSVSSLNSANSS
+49 
-62 SVDSAVKS
+62 
-70 NHKKNTA
+70 NTA
-77 DLIVECL
+77 DLVVECL

-91 IFGIPGEENIPLL
+91 VFGIPGEENIPLL

-111 HIRFI
+111 NIRF
-116 VTRHEQ
+116 VLTRHEQ

-165 LVALCA
+165 LVAICA

-196 QWSSMMLAPVAA
+196 QWSSMMLAPSTA

-238 PAPADAK
+238 SVPENAK
-245 PLALPRPLHILPAQ
+245 PLPLPRPLHILPAP

-266 SIIKQAK
+266 KIISQAK
-273 RPIIL
+273 TPIIL

-289 EELREFAEQ
+289 EQLRAFAEQ

-303 ATTFEGKGVFSDAHP
+303 ATTFEGKGVFPDNHP

-354 KKINPNN
+354 KKINPNI

-375 DAHYPASLNIMAD
+375 DAHYPTALNIMAD
-388 ISQTLLALT
+388 IGQTLKTLT
-397 AVLKKQNI
+397 NVLKDRNI
-405 TFDVSH
+405 TFDVAH
-411 PRIRQMLSDELHSCA
+411 PKIRQMITDELRSFE
-426 NDESMPMKPQRIV
+426 NDNSIPMKPQRVV
-439 YDTRRAVPEGTTVL
+439 YDTRRAVPEGTKVL

-486 TLPGAVGASFILNS
+486 TLPGAVGASFIKDNS
-500 EGKRNTN
+500 GKINTK

-528 VRVGARMVILVWED
+528 VRVGSRMVVLVWED

-562 DFHNP
+562 DFTNP
-567 DVVKLA
+567 NVPKLA
-573 ESFGARGAVVKKP
+573 ESFGARGHIVQKP
-586 EDLYNMLREALSQK
+586 EDLYNMLKEALEQE

-611 YRENMKLIE
+611 YSENMKLIE
-620 KLGDIE
+620 KLGDIDFGN

>member
-1 MNANDG
+1 MANEELQKTKQ
-7 NTNTIMEKNL
+7 N
-17 AAQNHKKREAT
+17 NHKR
-28 VMENEL
+28 
-34 NQEVIDSKNKNNESQ
+34 
-49 VDSVSSLNSANSS
+49 
-62 SVDSAVKS
+62 
-70 NHKKNTA
+70 NTA

-91 IFGIPGEENIPLL
+91 VFGIPGEENIPLL

-111 HIRFI
+111 NIRF
-116 VTRHEQ
+116 VLTRHEQ

-165 LVALCA
+165 LVAICA

-196 QWSSMMLAPVAA
+196 QWSSMMLAPSTA

-238 PAPADAK
+238 SVPEDAK
-245 PLALPRPLHILPAQ
+245 PLPLPRPLHILPAP

-266 SIIKQAK
+266 KIISQAK
-273 RPIIL
+273 TPIIL
-278 AGNGVARSHAQ
+278 AGNGVARSHSQ
-289 EELREFAEQ
+289 DQLRAFAEQ

-303 ATTFEGKGVFSDAHP
+303 ATTFEGKGVFPDNHP

-354 KKINPNN
+354 KKINPNI

-375 DAHYPASLNIMAD
+375 DAHYPTALNIMAD
-388 ISQTLLALT
+388 IGQTLKTLT
-397 AVLKKQNI
+397 NVLKDRNI
-405 TFDVSH
+405 TFDVTH
-411 PRIRQMLSDELHSCA
+411 PKIRQMITDELHSFE
-426 NDESMPMKPQRIV
+426 NDNSIPMKPQRVV
-439 YDTRRAVPEGTTVL
+439 YDTRRAVPEGTKVL

-486 TLPGAVGASFILNS
+486 TLPGAVGASFIKDNS
-500 EGKRNTN
+500 GKINTK

-528 VRVGARMVILVWED
+528 VRVGSRMVVLVWED

-562 DFHNP
+562 DFTNP
-567 DVVKLA
+567 NVPKLA
-573 ESFGARGAVVKKP
+573 ESFGARGHVVQKP
-586 EDLYNMLREALSQK
+586 EDLYNMLKEALEQE

-611 YRENMKLIE
+611 YSENMKLIE
-620 KLGDIE
+620 KLGDIDFGN

>member
-1 MNANDG
+1 MANEELQKTKQ
-7 NTNTIMEKNL
+7 N
-17 AAQNHKKREAT
+17 NHKR
-28 VMENEL
+28 
-34 NQEVIDSKNKNNESQ
+34 
-49 VDSVSSLNSANSS
+49 
-62 SVDSAVKS
+62 
-70 NHKKNTA
+70 NTA

-91 IFGIPGEENIPLL
+91 VFGIPGEENIPLL

-111 HIRFI
+111 NIRF
-116 VTRHEQ
+116 VLTRHEQ

-165 LVALCA
+165 LVAICA

-196 QWSSMMLAPVAA
+196 QWSSMMLAPSTA

-238 PAPADAK
+238 SVPENAK
-245 PLALPRPLHILPAQ
+245 PLPLPRPLHILPAP

-266 SIIKQAK
+266 KIISQAK
-273 RPIIL
+273 TPIIL

-289 EELREFAEQ
+289 DQLRAFAEQ

-303 ATTFEGKGVFSDAHP
+303 ATTFEGKGVFPDNHP

-354 KKINPNN
+354 KKINPNI

-375 DAHYPASLNIMAD
+375 DAHYPTALNIMAD
-388 ISQTLLALT
+388 IGQTLKTLT
-397 AVLKKQNI
+397 NVLKDRNI
-405 TFDVSH
+405 TFDVTH
-411 PRIRQMLSDELHSCA
+411 PKIRQMITYELRSFE
-426 NDESMPMKPQRIV
+426 NDSSIPMKPQRVV
-439 YDTRRAVPEGTTVL
+439 YDTRRAVPEGTKVL

-486 TLPGAVGASFILNS
+486 TLPGAVGASFIKDNS
-500 EGKRNTN
+500 GKINTK

-528 VRVGARMVILVWED
+528 VRVGSRMVVLVWED

-562 DFHNP
+562 DFTNP
-567 DVVKLA
+567 NVPKLA
-573 ESFGARGAVVKKP
+573 ESFGARGHVVQKP
-586 EDLYNMLREALSQK
+586 EDLYNMLKEALEQE

-611 YRENMKLIE
+611 YSENMKLIE
-620 KLGDIE
+620 KLGDIDFGN

>member
-1 MNANDG
+1 MANEELQKTKQ
-7 NTNTIMEKNL
+7 N
-17 AAQNHKKREAT
+17 NHKR
-28 VMENEL
+28 
-34 NQEVIDSKNKNNESQ
+34 
-49 VDSVSSLNSANSS
+49 
-62 SVDSAVKS
+62 
-70 NHKKNTA
+70 NTA
-77 DLIVECL
+77 DLVVECL

-91 IFGIPGEENIPLL
+91 VFGIPGEENIPLL

-111 HIRFI
+111 NIRF
-116 VTRHEQ
+116 VLTRHEQ

-165 LVALCA
+165 LVAICA

-196 QWSSMMLAPVAA
+196 QWSSMMLAPSTA

-238 PAPADAK
+238 SVPEDAK
-245 PLALPRPLHILPAQ
+245 PLPLPRPLHILPAP

-266 SIIKQAK
+266 KIISQAK
-273 RPIIL
+273 TPIIL

-289 EELREFAEQ
+289 YQLLAFAEQ

-303 ATTFEGKGVFSDAHP
+303 ATTFEGKGVFPDNHP

-354 KKINPNN
+354 KKINPNI

-375 DAHYPASLNIMAD
+375 DTHYPTALNIMAD
-388 ISQTLLALT
+388 IGQTLKTLT
-397 AVLKKQNI
+397 NVLKDRNI
-405 TFDVSH
+405 TFDVTH
-411 PRIRQMLSDELHSCA
+411 PKIRQMITDELRSFE
-426 NDESMPMKPQRIV
+426 NDNSIPMKPQRVV
-439 YDTRRAVPEGTTVL
+439 YDTRRAVPEGTKVL

-486 TLPGAVGASFILNS
+486 TLPGAVGASFIKDNS
-500 EGKRNTN
+500 GKINTK

-528 VRVGARMVILVWED
+528 VRVGSRMVVLVWED

-562 DFHNP
+562 DFTNP
-567 DVVKLA
+567 NVPKLA
-573 ESFGARGAVVKKP
+573 ESFGARGHVVQKP
-586 EDLYNMLREALSQK
+586 EDLYNMLKEALEQE

-611 YRENMKLIE
+611 YSENMKLIE
-620 KLGDIE
+620 KLGDIDFGN

>member
-1 MNANDG
+1 MANEELQKTKQ
-7 NTNTIMEKNL
+7 N
-17 AAQNHKKREAT
+17 NHKR
-28 VMENEL
+28 
-34 NQEVIDSKNKNNESQ
+34 
-49 VDSVSSLNSANSS
+49 
-62 SVDSAVKS
+62 
-70 NHKKNTA
+70 NTA

-91 IFGIPGEENIPLL
+91 VFGIPGEENIPLL

-111 HIRFI
+111 NIRF
-116 VTRHEQ
+116 VLTRHEQ

-153 LPVAQANASTTP
+153 LPVSQANASTTP
-165 LVALCA
+165 LVAICA

-196 QWSSMMLAPVAA
+196 QWSSMMLAPSTA

-238 PAPADAK
+238 SVPEDAK
-245 PLALPRPLHILPAQ
+245 PLPLPRPLHILPAP

-266 SIIKQAK
+266 KIISQSKT
-273 RPIIL
+273 PIIL

-289 EELREFAEQ
+289 DQLRAFAEQ

-303 ATTFEGKGVFSDAHP
+303 ATTFEGKGVFPDNHP

-354 KKINPNN
+354 KKINPNI

-375 DAHYPASLNIMAD
+375 DAHYPTALNIMAD
-388 ISQTLLALT
+388 IGQTLKTLT
-397 AVLKKQNI
+397 NVLKDRNI
-405 TFDVSH
+405 TFDVTH
-411 PRIRQMLSDELHSCA
+411 PKIRQMITDELHSFE
-426 NDESMPMKPQRIV
+426 NDNSIPMKPQRVV
-439 YDTRRAVPEGTTVL
+439 YDTRRAVPEGTKVL

-486 TLPGAVGASFILNS
+486 TLPGAVGASFIKDNS
-500 EGKRNTN
+500 GKINTK

-528 VRVGARMVILVWED
+528 VRVGSRMVVLVWED

-562 DFHNP
+562 DFTNP
-567 DVVKLA
+567 NVPKLA
-573 ESFGARGAVVKKP
+573 ESFGARGHVVQKP
-586 EDLYNMLREALSQK
+586 EDLYNMLKEALEQE

-611 YRENMKLIE
+611 YSENMKLIE
-620 KLGDIE
+620 KLGDIDFGN

>member
-1 MNANDG
+1 MANEELQKTKQ
-7 NTNTIMEKNL
+7 N
-17 AAQNHKKREAT
+17 NHKR
-28 VMENEL
+28 
-34 NQEVIDSKNKNNESQ
+34 
-49 VDSVSSLNSANSS
+49 
-62 SVDSAVKS
+62 
-70 NHKKNTA
+70 NTA
-77 DLIVECL
+77 DLVVECL

-91 IFGIPGEENIPLL
+91 VFGIPGEENIPLL

-111 HIRFI
+111 NIRF
-116 VTRHEQ
+116 VLTRHEQ

-165 LVALCA
+165 LVAICA

-196 QWSSMMLAPVAA
+196 QWSSMMLAPSTA

-238 PAPADAK
+238 SVPENAK
-245 PLALPRPLHILPAQ
+245 PLPLPRPLHILPAP

-266 SIIKQAK
+266 KIISKAK
-273 RPIIL
+273 TPIIL

-289 EELREFAEQ
+289 EQLRAFAEQ

-303 ATTFEGKGVFSDAHP
+303 ATTFEGKGVFPDNHP

-354 KKINPNN
+354 KKINPNI

-375 DAHYPASLNIMAD
+375 DAHYPTALNIMAD
-388 ISQTLLALT
+388 IGQTLKTLT
-397 AVLKKQNI
+397 NVLKDRNI
-405 TFDVSH
+405 TFDVTH
-411 PRIRQMLSDELHSCA
+411 PKIRQMITDELRSFE
-426 NDESMPMKPQRIV
+426 NDNSIPMKPQRVV
-439 YDTRRAVPEGTTVL
+439 YDTRRAVPEGTKVL

-486 TLPGAVGASFILNS
+486 TLPGAVGASFIKDNS
-500 EGKRNTN
+500 GKINTK

-528 VRVGARMVILVWED
+528 VRVGSRMVVLVWED

-562 DFHNP
+562 DFTNP
-567 DVVKLA
+567 NVPKLA
-573 ESFGARGAVVKKP
+573 ESFGARGHVVQKP
-586 EDLYNMLREALSQK
+586 EDLYNMLKEALEQE

-611 YRENMKLIE
+611 YSENMKLIE
-620 KLGDIE
+620 KLGDIDFGK